1 MSSLRFMGF
10 GDHEKELA
18 QRMGRVLTWKV
29 GGWQHHLLTLVSLG
43 EGSRLWSAMKS
54 SDRVLLN
61 PFPWC
66 VELVG

>member
-1 MSSLRFMGF
+1 MGF

-18 QRMGRVLTWKV
+18 RGMGRVLTWKV
-29 GGWQHHLLTLVSLG
+29 GGWQHHLLTLASLA
-43 EGSRLWSAMKS
+43 EGSRLWSVMKNS
-54 SDRVLLN
+54 GRVLLN